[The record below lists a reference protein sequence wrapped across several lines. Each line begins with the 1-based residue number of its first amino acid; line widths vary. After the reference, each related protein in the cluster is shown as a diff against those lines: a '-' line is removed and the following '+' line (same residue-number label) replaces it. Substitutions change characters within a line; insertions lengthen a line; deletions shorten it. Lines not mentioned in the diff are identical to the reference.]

1 MCLTGGSLVSAMGEN
16 EVISREARAL
26 GERNVVGK
34 SKSIKVGHKSRDN
47 HIIHP
52 KYDFQIVSK
61 PQVQMFACNYIILT
75 RKFTLNRIY

>member
-26 GERNVVGK
+26 GERNGVGK
-34 SKSIKVGHKSRDN
+34 SKIMKFDHKSRDK

-52 KYDFQIVSK
+52 QYSHKNSLKTTSSNVRLQ
-61 PQVQMFACNYIILT
+61 
-75 RKFTLNRIY
+75 

>member
-34 SKSIKVGHKSRDN
+34 SKSIKLDHKSRDN

-52 KYDFQIVSK
+52 KYCF
-61 PQVQMFACNYIILT
+61 
-75 RKFTLNRIY
+75 

>member
-47 HIIHP
+47 HIIYP
-52 KYDFQIVSK
+52 KYDFQISFKTTSSNVRLQLHNGNLK
-61 PQVQMFACNYIILT
+61 VHTQ
-75 RKFTLNRIY
+75 

>member
-47 HIIHP
+47 HIIYP
-52 KYDFQIVSK
+52 KSDF
-61 PQVQMFACNYIILT
+61 
-75 RKFTLNRIY
+75 